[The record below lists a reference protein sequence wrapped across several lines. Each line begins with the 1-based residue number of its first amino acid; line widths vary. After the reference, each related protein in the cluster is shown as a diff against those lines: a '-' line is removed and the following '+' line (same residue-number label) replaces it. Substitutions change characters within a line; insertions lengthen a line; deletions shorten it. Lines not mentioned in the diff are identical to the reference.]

1 MEVFSNKK
9 IEPITVESHELLT
22 KHNKQQN
29 NFDLKEL
36 NE

>member
-9 IEPITVESHELLT
+9 IEPITVESHELLK